1 MADARFSPQALQA
14 YEALE
19 RAGAVDLLDAID
31 DAVDILEADPG
42 DRQVRRRSFSD
53 GRWGVTVRDADDD
66 WLLIWQLDDENPKI
80 VRVRYLGPD
89 PFA

>member
-1 MADARFSPQALQA
+1 MAEVKFSPQVLQA
-14 YEALE
+14 YGSLE

-31 DAVDILEADPG
+31 DAVDISGRGP
-42 DRQVRRRSFSD
+42 RRSPGAAPADGD
-53 GRWGVTVRDADDD
+53 GRWGITVKDADDD
-66 WLLIWQLDDENPKI
+66 WLLVWQVDDDDPEI

>member
-1 MADARFSPQALQA
+1 MAEARFSPQALQA
-14 YEALE
+14 YETLE
-19 RAGAVDLLDAID
+19 RAGAVALLDAID

-53 GRWGVTVRDADDD
+53 GRWGITIKDADDD
-66 WLLIWQLDDENPKI
+66 WLLIWQLDDEDPKI
-80 VRVRYLGPD
+80 ARIRYIGPD

>member
-1 MADARFSPQALQA
+1 MAEVKFSPQALQA
-14 YEALE
+14 YESLE

-31 DAVDILEADPG
+31 DAADILEADPG
-42 DRQVRRRSFSD
+42 DRRARRRSFGD
-53 GRWGVTVRDADDD
+53 GRWGITVKDADDD
-66 WLLIWQLDDENPKI
+66 WLLVWQLDDDDPET